1 MLAHDLV
8 DRPIQD
14 VDLFTPDPSEVMQ
27 LADALAVALRGEG
40 AQVNVDRRA
49 PGFTRLAVTVSDG
62 RSVVAE
68 VAHDARIRE
77 AVQLSFGRVL
87 HPEDVAADKTL
98 ALFGRAAARFLVDV
112 AALSERYTLEQL
124 CELAAEKDPG
134 FDRSVFADAL
144 AAAAAHS
151 DTALPNSAWSP
162 RLSPLSGPARLGG
175 GPDCLILRA
184 GPPLTLCGP
193 SAHRGRRGRK
203 RPALPAVRDRLNV
216 IGHHRSTRGE
226 TAHHRPFE
234 RPELTRHKR

>member
-8 DRPIQD
+8 DRPTQD

-40 AQVNVDRRA
+40 AQVNVDRRE

-62 RSVVAE
+62 RSVVVE

-87 HPEDVAADKTL
+87 HPEEVAADKTL
-98 ALFGRAAARFLVDV
+98 ALFGRAAARDLVDV

-124 CELAAEKDPG
+124 CELAAEKDQVSPA
-134 FDRSVFADAL
+134 VFSPMRWPPL
-144 AAAAAHS
+144 RL
-151 DTALPNSAWSP
+151 TRTLLLPNSAWSP

-175 GPDCLILRA
+175 GPYCLMLRA

-193 SAHRGRRGRK
+193 SAHRDRLDRK
-203 RPALPAVRDRLNV
+203 RPALPAVRDRLNI

-234 RPELTRHKR
+234 RPELICHQR